1 MTTSSRAG
9 TIVLDI
15 VSYWHAGTGRG
26 DGPGADAIVARTRQG
41 LPYLPGRTV
50 KGLVRNAV
58 AAAERAGAFGDPD
71 SKRLQTWFGSDIVRV
86 ERDDRERQLEEAR
99 YSTEAGRLRFG
110 SATLGEAWAAWAA
123 AHPAERAQLVR
134 TFASTRIGADGVAL
148 DETLR
153 TIEISVPMT
162 LTAPVEGLDEASEAA
177 LGVALP
183 LFLRSAGAHRRRGL
197 GRIDARLEIAP

>member
-1 MTTSSRAG
+1 MNTSSRTG

-41 LPYLPGRTV
+41 LPFLPGRTV
-50 KGLVRNAV
+50 KGLVRDAV
-58 AAAERAGAFGDPD
+58 AAADRAGAIDDPD
-71 SKRLQTWFGSDIVRV
+71 AKRLETWFGSDVIRV

-99 YSTEAGRLRFG
+99 YTTEAGRLRFG
-110 SATLGEAWAAWAA
+110 SATLGDAWAAWAA
-123 AHPAERAQLVR
+123 THRTERGHLVH
-134 TFASTRIGADGVAL
+134 TFASTRIGTDGVAH

-162 LTAPVEGLDEASEAA
+162 LRAPVEGLDEASEAA
-177 LGVALP
+177 LSIALP

-197 GRIDARLEIAP
+197 GRIDARLEMAP